1 MDDAELQKER
11 ILYRLAATGFFITLE
26 EKTGVP
32 RKQLAFFTLLSFG
45 LLLVLIFGVQ
55 SFSQIAAFCYPA
67 YKTFK
72 VLQKSHALEHP
83 SQEEHDEVDDSGHD
97 KEPNENETNENIK
110 KQEEDKEREKHLID
124 QYVLWLS
131 YWVVYGFLDIFE
143 SPIDFV
149 FRRFKYYYLLKTG
162 FLLWIFLEFQQTRGC
177 VLVYKY
183 VVGPVLRYFEDHIV
197 LAIEKSITGT
207 QQMVNEIIE
216 FSMSNISPL
225 AIASTATALLR
236 QANKAQER
244 QSSSEKKIK

>member
-1 MDDAELQKER
+1 MKM
-11 ILYRLAATGFFITLE
+11 
-26 EKTGVP
+26 K
-32 RKQLAFFTLLSFG
+32 K
-45 LLLVLIFGVQ
+45 
-55 SFSQIAAFCYPA
+55 
-67 YKTFK
+67 
-72 VLQKSHALEHP
+72 
-83 SQEEHDEVDDSGHD
+83 
-97 KEPNENETNENIK
+97 NENIK

-131 YWVVYGFLDIFE
+131 YWLVYGFLDIFE
-143 SPIDFV
+143 SPIDFI
-149 FRRFKYYYLLKTG
+149 FRKFKYYYLLKTG

-225 AIASTATALLR
+225 AIASTATTLLR
-236 QANKAQER
+236 AHNKAQEH